1 MRKVNN
7 LVFHELHQ
15 KSRLSIKEVNEVLK
29 AYGLYSS
36 QYSILFC
43 LKRFGSMT
51 QTEIW
56 QYLNVEAPTVTRTLT
71 RLEKSGWIVRKAG
84 SDKRERIVYLSPQ
97 AKKKLPEIQQEIER
111 LEENLLIALSD
122 SEQDQL
128 ISLLKKICKS
138 TEKGE
143 MNDEPAGANLD

>member
-1 MRKVNN
+1 
-7 LVFHELHQ
+7 
-15 KSRLSIKEVNEVLK
+15 
-29 AYGLYSS
+29 
-36 QYSILFC
+36 
-43 LKRFGSMT
+43 
-51 QTEIW
+51 
-56 QYLNVEAPTVTRTLT
+56 
-71 RLEKSGWIVRKAG
+71 
-84 SDKRERIVYLSPQ
+84 DKRERIVYLSPQ